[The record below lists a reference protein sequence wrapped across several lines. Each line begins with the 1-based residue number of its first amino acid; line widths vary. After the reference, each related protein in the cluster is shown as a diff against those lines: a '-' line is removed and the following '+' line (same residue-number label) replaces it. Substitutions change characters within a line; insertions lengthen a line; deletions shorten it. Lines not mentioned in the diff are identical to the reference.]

1 MNNRDQDREHKRTQ
15 VLDRLRTH
23 FGEERNEGLSDLD
36 GLELLSTFI
45 RRSPEGEAPA
55 EADERLTRK
64 ELQSLRRH
72 RHQRA
77 QQRKEGAAATA
88 GQPAEGAAATTVRNS
103 AETEAMTFSAMID
116 ELPRMRSNLGEWLAS
131 VDADYL
137 PGSSSLDE
145 LRALQDKA
153 EYRLKVLTVMVKQ
166 TQSEL
171 DSLILAIRAGENM
184 GTD

>member
-45 RRSPEGEAPA
+45 RRSPEGEAPSA
-55 EADERLTRK
+55 ADERLTR
-64 ELQSLRRH
+64 EEFQNLRQR
-72 RHQRA
+72 RRQRA
-77 QQRKEGAAATA
+77 RQYKEGAAAKA
-88 GQPAEGAAATTVRNS
+88 KQPAEGAAATTVRTN
-103 AETEAMTFSAMID
+103 AETEAMTFGAMID

-137 PGSSSLDE
+137 PSSSSLDE
-145 LRALQDKA
+145 LRALQDQA

-166 TQSEL
+166 TQSGL
-171 DSLILAIRAGENM
+171 DALILAIRAGENM